1 MKLIIA
7 GASGYIGRSLVHLA
21 VEHGHQVLML
31 SRHRSET
38 LAPYGEQAS
47 IDDARDLIG
56 SAADAL
62 INVAGTAHVRGT
74 IADFDIANRQLPLEL
89 AACVLDG
96 RVGRMI
102 HLSSLGVYGNWSA
115 QPIAEMSAPSPMT
128 PYAQSKLR
136 ADYELGARFRS
147 NEDKLT
153 VVRPPMVYG
162 AGCPGN
168 FARLCRLVT
177 SGVPLPFGAAH
188 ARRSFIF
195 VKNLVDFLL
204 RCSEINR
211 PSGLF
216 VIGDGSDYSASELI
230 REIALVRGNRAINI
244 AVPMP
249 WLHMLAK
256 APGVSRAMD
265 SLTRPMLVD
274 WTFARN
280 LIGWNPPVPPPD
292 AMAMTLSPQ

>member
-31 SRHRSET
+31 LRRRSEA

-47 IDDARDLIG
+47 IDEAKDLIG
-56 SAADAL
+56 SSADAL
-62 INVAGTAHVRGT
+62 INAAGTAHVRGT
-74 IADFDIANRQLPLEL
+74 IADFDIANRRLPLEL

-115 QPIAEMSAPSPMT
+115 QPITEMSKPSPMT
-128 PYAQSKLR
+128 PYAESKLR
-136 ADYELGARFRS
+136 ADHELVARFRS
-147 NEDKLT
+147 DKDRLT

-168 FARLCRLVT
+168 FARLYRLVT
-177 SGVPLPFGAAH
+177 SGIPLPFGAAH

-195 VKNLVDFLL
+195 VNNLVDFLL
-204 RCSEINR
+204 QCSEMNR

-216 VIGDGSDYSASELI
+216 VLGDGSDYSTSELI
-230 REIALVRGNRAINI
+230 REISLILGNRAINI
-244 AVPMP
+244 AVPVP
-249 WLHMLAK
+249 WLHVLEK
-256 APGVSRAMD
+256 APGVRRAMD

-274 WTFARN
+274 WTSARN
-280 LIGWNPPVPPPD
+280 LIGWTPPVRPAD
-292 AMAMTLSPQ
+292 AMTMAISPQ